1 MSKDSGVPLAQFIKH
16 LRNELQDAEADG
28 KDSAL
33 RFELGPIELELE
45 VGVTADLGGSFGV
58 KVWVLELG
66 GDASRS
72 AQHRQRVK
80 LSLIPRRE
88 QGGGPVLVN
97 DVQATRPTS

>member
-45 VGVTADLGGSFGV
+45 LAVERGTGAKGGV
-58 KVWVLELG
+58 KFWVLELG
-66 GDASRS
+66 GEASGS
-72 AQHRQRVK
+72 VHRTQRMK
-80 LSLIPRRE
+80 LSLTPKRLGSE
-88 QGGGPVLVN
+88 GKYEVS
-97 DVQATRPTS
+97 DEE